1 MTMCRRG
8 SKGPAGPPPPQKK
21 IEGRGKERKE
31 KGKER
36 HTHKETTFIKKL
48 TYGGAGEGVTAAN
61 KRSKEG

>member
-8 SKGPAGPPPPQKK
+8 SKGPAGPPLLKK
-21 IEGRGKERKE
+21 RLRGEERKE

-48 TYGGAGEGVTAAN
+48 TYGGAGEGVIAAN
-61 KRSKEG
+61 KHSEEG